1 MQGKLKLMTD
11 TIVFEYI
18 VSRSRMKH
26 CKNDKL
32 KHQQKKISLGHS
44 NRHQPTQEAYQISP
58 T

>member
-44 NRHQPTQEAYQISP
+44 NRHQPTQEAYQI
-58 T
+58 